1 MNAADSK
8 DKAADHP
15 GVIAPPPIIYGVGLV
30 AGALIDLAQPLPLA
44 ADPTHWIVGVIFIAL
59 GLAVAISAT
68 GRFRRAGTSV
78 QPHKPST
85 TIVTSGVYAL
95 SRNPIYLGLTALY
108 VGLAFVANTWWALI
122 LLIPVILVMRR
133 GVIARE
139 ERYLESKFGAAYTA
153 YKARVRRWL

>member
-1 MNAADSK
+1 MNAPNPADQ
-8 DKAADHP
+8 AADHP
-15 GVIAPPPIIYGVGLV
+15 GVITPPPVIYGTGLI

-44 ADPTHWIVGVIFIAL
+44 TDPTRWIIGVILIAL
-59 GLAVAISAT
+59 GLALAISST
-68 GRFRRAGTSV
+68 SRFRRAGTNV

-85 TIVTSGVYAL
+85 TVVTTGIYAV

-108 VGLAFVANTWWALI
+108 VGLAFVANTWWAVI
-122 LLIPVILVMRR
+122 LLPAVLITMRY

-139 ERYLESKFGAAYTA
+139 ERYLEAKFGDAYTT